1 MAKKK
6 QQVENV
12 QGTELQEK
20 DFNYWF
26 NEYEYFMDAIE
37 GLKMSY
43 AILSQ
48 MAEHSKNK
56 AQELNPDFK
65 PQDD

>member
-1 MAKKK
+1 MAKNKNTE
-6 QQVENV
+6 VEA
-12 QGTELQEK
+12 QGAELPQR

-37 GLKMSY
+37 GLKMSH
-43 AILSQ
+43 AILSH
-48 MAEHSKNK
+48 MADHAKNK

-65 PQDD
+65 PEED

>member
-1 MAKKK
+1 MSKKNNK
-6 QQVENV
+6 VETV
-12 QGTELQEK
+12 QGTELPER

-37 GLKMSY
+37 GLKMSH

-48 MAEHSKNK
+48 MAQHSKNK

-65 PQDD
+65 PEED

>member
-1 MAKKK
+1 MEKKK
-6 QQVENV
+6 QKVEKT
-12 QGTELQEK
+12 QGVELNR

-37 GLKMSY
+37 GLKMSH
-43 AILSQ
+43 AILSH
-48 MAEHSKNK
+48 MAEHAKNK

-65 PQDD
+65 PEDD

>member
-1 MAKKK
+1 MAKNKK
-6 QQVENV
+6 QEVDS
-12 QGTELQEK
+12 QGAELPTR

-37 GLKMSY
+37 GLKMSH

-48 MAEHSKNK
+48 MAQHSKNK

-65 PQDD
+65 PEED

>member
-1 MAKKK
+1 MSKTNNSAKTT
-6 QQVENV
+6 QGVELP
-12 QGTELQEK
+12 QK

-48 MAEHSKNK
+48 MAEHAKQK
-56 AQELNPDFK
+56 AQELNPDFT
-65 PQDD
+65 PEN

>member
-1 MAKKK
+1 MANKNNK
-6 QQVENV
+6 VEEV
-12 QGTELQEK
+12 QGTELPER

-37 GLKMSY
+37 GLRMSY
-43 AILSQ
+43 AILSK
-48 MAEHSKNK
+48 MAEHSKIK

-65 PQDD
+65 PQED

>member
-1 MAKKK
+1 MANNKK
-6 QQVENV
+6 QQEQV
-12 QGTELQEK
+12 QGTELPQR

-37 GLKMSY
+37 GLKMSH
-43 AILSQ
+43 AILSH
-48 MAEHSKNK
+48 MANHAKNK

-65 PQDD
+65 PEDD